1 MPPAPSHVTTGN
13 SGTELS
19 AVSGPQAHRINP
31 STFWAGGAQPNNPSA
46 SYAPT
51 LTQAHNAAGGG
62 DASLPSLDRCV
73 LTSCAWVGPCP
84 GLLCASLLARPA
96 MFLRA
101 CADGLRLR
109 ATEEERQLWE
119 PLTPWCMFS
128 SKVKGFARRIH
139 PEALSALAELFLV
152 NGDMSA
158 WLYTG
163 SQLRMYSCSCA
174 TESAQLRDVCLAVRQ
189 IPGWCTAACCCSGG
203 ASALCGRSAVLMPSL
218 GSSQRHSTSSTQH
231 PAF

>member
-84 GLLCASLLARPA
+84 GLLCASLLARLTMFPCLYLVPVLNEHGHCFSGSCPA
-96 MFLRA
+96 YHTSMFVPLLMS
-101 CADGLRLR
+101 GLRCSYVLV
-109 ATEEERQLWE
+109 L
-119 PLTPWCMFS
+119 MVS
-128 SKVKGFARRIH
+128 GF
-139 PEALSALAELFLV
+139 V
-152 NGDMSA
+152 
-158 WLYTG
+158 
-163 SQLRMYSCSCA
+163 QLRKSGSC
-174 TESAQLRDVCLAVRQ
+174 
-189 IPGWCTAACCCSGG
+189 
-203 ASALCGRSAVLMPSL
+203 
-218 GSSQRHSTSSTQH
+218 GS
-231 PAF
+231 P